1 MEILIE
7 TKEYDKILGVVDSR
21 TGPREARPLQCLV
34 QLDVDEDG
42 RVDRI
47 KREAAEEARR
57 HGQVR
62 KKGEEGEPQGTAA
75 GEPTRCAV
83 WCVPCA
89 ACCVRCAVC

>member
-34 QLDVDEDG
+34 QLDDG

-47 KREAAEEARR
+47 KREAAEEAQR

-62 KKGEEGEPQGTAA
+62 KSEDEGEPIV
-75 GEPTRCAV
+75 GEPTRVC
-83 WCVPCA
+83 CA
-89 ACCVRCAVC
+89 ACCAPCAVC